1 MAPRELLPTRP
12 ANDRERILIIYK
24 LFTPV
29 VSEGTGNPPY
39 HTNHF
44 TLSKQ
49 TARRHSLWLHVWL
62 QATSA
67 GPQRPEPPLRGHG
80 AVGAPE
86 RLSPQ
91 QRLPAPRSA
100 ARGKHSCPHPQPA
113 ASKRTAVR
121 HADASKH
128 RPLRS
133 GCRML
138 GSHLNH
144 TVTDTNTGAS
154 QPAPAASS
162 GLATLVP
169 AAPLTTNCFKSQLE
183 ALRAT
188 SAD

>member
-49 TARRHSLWLHVWL
+49 TARRHSWWLHVWL
-62 QATSA
+62 QATPA

-121 HADASKH
+121 HADAAKH